1 MTSPGNSPL
10 NRTDALSCIP
20 EKSRDVREVST
31 GPEVST
37 DPEALVLSLGV
48 AYRPL
53 YLRVRRLMGRS
64 GATTFTRKVELDL
77 LGAQVWHLI
86 DGKRDVGAI
95 IREFAGLHGLDL
107 KEAEVSVTLFLR
119 SLGKKGLIGMGRR

>member
-1 MTSPGNSPL
+1 MTSKGNTEL

-20 EKSRDVREVST
+20 EKSRDVREIST
-31 GPEVST
+31 GSG
-37 DPEALVLSLGV
+37 ALLLSYGV

-53 YLRVRRLMGRS
+53 FLKVRRLVGRT

-86 DGKRDVGAI
+86 DGERDVLAI
-95 IREFAGLHGLDL
+95 IRQFAGLHGLDI
-107 KEAEVSVTLFLR
+107 KEAEVSVTLFLC
-119 SLGKKGLIGMGRR
+119 SLGKKGLIGMGRF

>member
-1 MTSPGNSPL
+1 MTPKGNTVL

-20 EKSRDVREVST
+20 EKSVHVEEIPKES
-31 GPEVST
+31 G
-37 DPEALVLSLGV
+37 ALVLSHGV

-53 YLRVRRLMGRS
+53 FLKVRRLVGRT

-86 DGKRDVGAI
+86 DGERDVFDI
-95 IREFAGLHGLDL
+95 IRQFAANHGLDI